1 MTCTN
6 NFVSLNLT
14 NLEKSILNSSCVLKL
29 YCEKSNIRVVRLE
42 TADGKLVASGK
53 GFSIIP
59 NLEKLSK
66 QELKIG
72 YELPFSPKIVD
83 TKLDYQLLSGA
94 TVTIERIS
102 SNLLSGI
109 VKDWYGTIL
118 FTTRCTNLSFL
129 LSIIERHFQ

>member
-14 NLEKSILNSSCVLKL
+14 NLEKSILNSACVLRL
-29 YCEKSNIRVVRLE
+29 YCENHNTRVVRLE
-42 TADGKLVASGK
+42 TLDGKFVTSAK

-66 QELKIG
+66 QKLKIG

-83 TKLDYQLLSGA
+83 TNLDYQILSGS

-109 VKDWYGTIL
+109 VRDWCGTIL
-118 FTTRCTNLSFL
+118 FTARCTNLSFL
-129 LSIIERHFQ
+129 LSIIEKHFQ